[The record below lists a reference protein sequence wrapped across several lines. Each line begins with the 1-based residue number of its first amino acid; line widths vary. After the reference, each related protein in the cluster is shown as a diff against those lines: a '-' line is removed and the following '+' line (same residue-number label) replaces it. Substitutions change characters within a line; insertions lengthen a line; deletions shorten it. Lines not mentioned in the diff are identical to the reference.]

1 MVKRLDQSALIG
13 GDLSG
18 RAVNGFFHA
27 RGIVGGI
34 RPPLGSKLFRRA
46 IRLTTGTV
54 RAHIRSA
61 APARRAS
68 AGWEAAQGK
77 RACGHRLRLERFFFK
92 RSGHFGCH
100 HAAKVFFKAHGKH
113 AVVFIVIYGDDG
125 RDIFRQSSRNPRFLA
140 CDGTPA
146 QQQHEQAE
154 GKRSEPER
162 QQPDRRGKA

>member
-1 MVKRLDQSALIG
+1 M
-13 GDLSG
+13 
-18 RAVNGFFHA
+18 
-27 RGIVGGI
+27 
-34 RPPLGSKLFRRA
+34 RPP
-46 IRLTTGTV
+46 
-54 RAHIRSA
+54 
-61 APARRAS
+61 PA
-68 AGWEAAQGK
+68 
-77 RACGHRLRLERFFFK
+77 CLERFFFK

-154 GKRSEPER
+154 GKRSEPSGSSRIGGEKR
-162 QQPDRRGKA
+162 DMARLRGGGLKDDIP